1 MPLHWKCSI
10 LTPGPPGKSHKD
22 LVLNSSAATFRLHD
36 PEQATIS
43 FSLSFLIY
51 AMELLIPTCRVS
63 WKLYEGWRW
72 KPGRGRCSMH
82 TSIFN
87 LFLLINSTCFFFSF
101 LFPFLFPF
109 PASLCEPYA
118 DHLRGLLL
126 QTWEIDKKAWQ
137 TFYFSEAWVRA
148 YI

>member
-1 MPLHWKCSI
+1 MQRVFFFWLRWILVPQPGIEPMPLHWKCSI

-63 WKLYEGWRW
+63 WKLYEGWR
-72 KPGRGRCSMH
+72 
-82 TSIFN
+82 
-87 LFLLINSTCFFFSF
+87 
-101 LFPFLFPF
+101 
-109 PASLCEPYA
+109 
-118 DHLRGLLL
+118 
-126 QTWEIDKKAWQ
+126 
-137 TFYFSEAWVRA
+137 
-148 YI
+148 